1 LSLKKYLFALL
12 VLIFVTS
19 LIPFPLKAQGLKPS
33 LSGTI
38 SLELLITHAIGR
50 NQKIKAAKMKWKSVI
65 EKLPQAISLDDPE
78 IGIDTWNIP
87 SNFDVS
93 NTRQT
98 LFWVSQRFPFPGKL
112 RLKGNIVSK
121 EIDKAKLH
129 LNITAR
135 DVIVDLKKSYFE
147 LLYIDKAIE
156 ITQTIK
162 DLAEH
167 LAKLGATGLSMD
179 GTTLNDV
186 FKAQSQLAQ
195 LNYDLILL
203 TELRV
208 VEATNINA
216 ILNLPPES
224 PVGKPTGLEPA
235 PFKYKPEELYKLA
248 EKHLEDLKI
257 LNQEVERSKEKIKL
271 AKRKYYPD
279 FQVKLRRFENTNTN
293 LDSGYGV
300 FFGVKVP
307 IWSKKNRAR
316 VVEAEKNRSAAAYEK
331 VELKN
336 QTFSKIKQLY
346 FKLQNSARLI
356 KLYKES
362 LIPQAEKSMEIAETW
377 YKEKKGS
384 FSGLLE
390 AKSIW
395 LNFNLARE
403 RALADYFQRLT
414 ALERLVGTNLPVKSK
429 ETL

>member
-1 LSLKKYLFALL
+1 LKKYLFALFL
-12 VLIFVTS
+12 FTFVTN
-19 LIPFPLKAQGLKPS
+19 LIPLPLKAQEIELS
-33 LSGTI
+33 LEGPI
-38 SLELLITHAIGR
+38 SLEQLIPQALER
-50 NQKIKAAKMKWKSVI
+50 NRKIKAAKKKRESAI
-65 EKLPQAISLDDPE
+65 EKLPQATSLDDPE

-93 NTRQT
+93 ETRST
-98 LFWVSQRFPFPGKL
+98 IFWISQKFPFPGKL
-112 RLKGNIVSK
+112 KLKGNIVSK
-121 EIDKAKLH
+121 EVEKAKLH
-129 LNITAR
+129 LDMSIR

-147 LLYIDKAIE
+147 LVYIDKAIE
-156 ITQTIK
+156 ITQKIK

-195 LNYDLILL
+195 LNYDLVLL

-208 VEATNINA
+208 TEATNINA
-216 ILNLPPES
+216 ILNIPPES
-224 PVGKPTGLEPA
+224 PMGLPNKIEIV
-235 PFKYKPEELYKLA
+235 PFDYKLENLYKLA
-248 EKHLEDLKI
+248 EEHQEELKI
-257 LNQEVERSKEKIKL
+257 LNIEVEKNREKIKF

-279 FQVKLRRFENTNTN
+279 FQVKLRRFQNTNSS
-293 LDSGYGV
+293 LDSGYGA

-307 IWSKKNRAR
+307 LWFKKNKAR
-316 VVEAEKNRSAAAYEK
+316 VMEAEKNTSAAAYEK
-331 VELKN
+331 DELKN
-336 QTFSKIKQLY
+336 KTFSKIKQLY
-346 FKLQNSARLI
+346 FKLQNSARLL

-390 AKSIW
+390 SQSVW

-403 RALADYFQRLT
+403 RALADYHQRL
-414 ALERLVGTNLPVKSK
+414 AELERLTGGHLRIKD
-429 ETL
+429 

>member
-1 LSLKKYLFALL
+1 MKKYLFALFL
-12 VLIFVTS
+12 FTFVTN
-19 LIPFPLKAQGLKPS
+19 LIPLPLKAQEIELS
-33 LSGTI
+33 LEGPI
-38 SLELLITHAIGR
+38 SLEQLIPQALER
-50 NQKIKAAKMKWKSVI
+50 NRKIKAAKKKRESAI
-65 EKLPQAISLDDPE
+65 EKLPQATSLDDPE

-93 NTRQT
+93 ETRST
-98 LFWVSQRFPFPGKL
+98 IFWISQKFPFPGKL
-112 RLKGNIVSK
+112 KLKGNIVSK
-121 EIDKAKLH
+121 EVEKAKLH
-129 LNITAR
+129 LDMSIR

-147 LLYIDKAIE
+147 LVYIDKAIE
-156 ITQTIK
+156 ITQKIK

-195 LNYDLILL
+195 LNYDLVLL

-208 VEATNINA
+208 TEATNINA
-216 ILNLPPES
+216 ILNIPPES
-224 PVGKPTGLEPA
+224 PMGLPNKIEIV
-235 PFKYKPEELYKLA
+235 PFDYKLENLYKLA
-248 EKHLEDLKI
+248 EEHQEELKI
-257 LNQEVERSKEKIKL
+257 LNIEVEKNREKIKF

-279 FQVKLRRFENTNTN
+279 FQVKLRRFQNTNSS
-293 LDSGYGV
+293 LDSGYGA

-307 IWSKKNRAR
+307 LWFKKNKAR
-316 VVEAEKNRSAAAYEK
+316 VMEAEKNTSAAAYEK
-331 VELKN
+331 DELKN
-336 QTFSKIKQLY
+336 KTFSKIKQLY
-346 FKLQNSARLI
+346 FKLQNSARLL

-390 AKSIW
+390 SQSVW

-403 RALADYFQRLT
+403 RALADYHQRL
-414 ALERLVGTNLPVKSK
+414 AELERLTGGHLRIKD
-429 ETL
+429 

>member
-1 LSLKKYLFALL
+1 
-12 VLIFVTS
+12 
-19 LIPFPLKAQGLKPS
+19 
-33 LSGTI
+33 
-38 SLELLITHAIGR
+38 
-50 NQKIKAAKMKWKSVI
+50 
-65 EKLPQAISLDDPE
+65 
-78 IGIDTWNIP
+78 
-87 SNFDVS
+87 
-93 NTRQT
+93 
-98 LFWVSQRFPFPGKL
+98 VSQRFPFPGKL

-121 EIDKAKLH
+121 EIEKAKVH
-129 LNITAR
+129 LDMVTR

-156 ITQTIK
+156 ITQKIK

-224 PVGKPTGLEPA
+224 PIGKPTGIEA
-235 PFKYKPEELYKLA
+235 PTFKYKPEELYKLA
-248 EKHLEDLKI
+248 EDRLEELKALDLKVEK
-257 LNQEVERSKEKIKL
+257 NQEKIKL
-271 AKRKYYPD
+271 AKREYYPD

-346 FKLQNSARLI
+346 FKLHNSARLI

-390 AKSIW
+390 AQSIW
-395 LNFNLARE
+395 LNFNLAGE
-403 RALADYFQRLT
+403 RALADYFQRLA
-414 ALERLVGTNLPVKSK
+414 ALERLVGIHLPVKNK